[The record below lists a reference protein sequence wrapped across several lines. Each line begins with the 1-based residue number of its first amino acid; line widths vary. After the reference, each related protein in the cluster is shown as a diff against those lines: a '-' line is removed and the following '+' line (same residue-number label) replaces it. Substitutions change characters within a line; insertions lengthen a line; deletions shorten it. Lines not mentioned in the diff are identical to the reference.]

1 MITKKKVTIEIVKE
15 KDEEVEYYIVK
26 APKRIYSSRG
36 SVLEYD
42 VIKEIEDRFNGYVSV
57 EQIL

>member
-1 MITKKKVTIEIVKE
+1 MLTKKKVTIEIVKE

-42 VIKEIEDRFNGYVSV
+42 VINDITSYYNGYVSV